1 VTTGCIGF
9 LSYVIAMC
17 DHALLVTF
25 VPQAADATLVV
36 MKWMVG
42 ADAREGVDYDAGK
55 LRWLWE
61 TTTEQDKSLI
71 ELNAAGVST
80 RGYVPGPYSKLEGM
94 TEDFVRR
101 YLKLM
106 AAST

>member
-1 VTTGCIGF
+1 
-9 LSYVIAMC
+9 MC

-36 MKWMVG
+36 LKWLVR
-42 ADAREGVDYDAGK
+42 ADAREGVDYDEAR

-61 TTTEQDKSLI
+61 RTTEQDKSLI
-71 ELNAAGVST
+71 ELNAAGVAT

-94 TEDFVRR
+94 ADDFVRR
-101 YLKLM
+101 YLRLM
-106 AAST
+106 AAGT

>member
-1 VTTGCIGF
+1 
-9 LSYVIAMC
+9 MC

-36 MKWMVG
+36 MKWLVRG
-42 ADAREGVDYDAGK
+42 DAREGVDYDESK

-61 TTTEQDKSLI
+61 TTTEQDKGLI
-71 ELNAAGVST
+71 ELNAAGVAT

-94 TEDFVRR
+94 TDGLRPQR

-106 AAST
+106 APCA